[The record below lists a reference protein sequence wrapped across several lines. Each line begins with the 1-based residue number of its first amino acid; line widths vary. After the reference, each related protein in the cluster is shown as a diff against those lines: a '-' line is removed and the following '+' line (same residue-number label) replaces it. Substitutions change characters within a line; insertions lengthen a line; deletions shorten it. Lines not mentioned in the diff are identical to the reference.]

1 MRFGKVTHMAFSL
14 DWGVA
19 EGGASSSWTNLVCIR
34 KYCLWNEQII
44 SYFPAKRQTSLNT
57 KLSVPRETVRSVH
70 WHQGRA
76 KYFCVK
82 CPTGQLGDVGIPSP
96 DTRDQGLP
104 GVAGTNERF
113 LNLLVFSILK
123 INFNER
129 IEDSAGSVL
138 TERFFNWI

>member
-1 MRFGKVTHMAFSL
+1 M
-14 DWGVA
+14 
-19 EGGASSSWTNLVCIR
+19 
-34 KYCLWNEQII
+34 
-44 SYFPAKRQTSLNT
+44 
-57 KLSVPRETVRSVH
+57 
-70 WHQGRA
+70 
-76 KYFCVK
+76 
-82 CPTGQLGDVGIPSP
+82 GDVGIPSP

-138 TERFFNWI
+138 TERFFN